1 MDKGYIYQDTR
12 YLVSEFYE
20 VKIRDVNKKTQYAK
34 LNEKKSLKDFT
45 ILLNKEFQISL
56 FEREVKKA
64 VTLFDLVE
72 LLNKKINEGG

>member
-20 VKIRDVNKKTQYAK
+20 VKIRNVNKKTEYAQ
-34 LNEKKSLKDFT
+34 LNEKKLLKDFIT
-45 ILLNKEFQISL
+45 LLNKEFQISL